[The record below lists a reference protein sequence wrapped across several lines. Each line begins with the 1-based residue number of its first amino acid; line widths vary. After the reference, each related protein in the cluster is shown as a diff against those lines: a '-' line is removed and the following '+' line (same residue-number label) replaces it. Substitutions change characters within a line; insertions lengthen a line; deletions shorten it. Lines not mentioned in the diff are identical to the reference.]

1 MRWRDIESLTFPRDV
16 DNANINLTAVVSVI
30 IEDTALLLISVQL
43 LKTQITVFG
52 ISIETV
58 ATRLPIIFL
67 LYVLLRWFT
76 Y

>member
-1 MRWRDIESLTFPRDV
+1 MRWRDIESLIFPRDV
-16 DNANINLTAVVSVI
+16 DNANINPTAVVSVI
-30 IEDTALLLISVQL
+30 VKYAVVLLIFAQL
-43 LKTQITVFG
+43 LKSQIIVFE
-52 ISIETV
+52 ISKETV

>member
-1 MRWRDIESLTFPRDV
+1 MRWRDIESLIFPRDV
-16 DNANINLTAVVSVI
+16 DNANINPTAVVSVI
-30 IEDTALLLISVQL
+30 VEYAVVLLIFAQL
-43 LKTQITVFG
+43 LKSQIIVFE
-52 ISIETV
+52 ISKETV

>member
-1 MRWRDIESLTFPRDV
+1 MCWRDIESLIFPRDV
-16 DNANINLTAVVSVI
+16 DNANIDPTAVVGVI
-30 IEDTALLLISVQL
+30 AECLVLLLTFAQL

-52 ISIETV
+52 ISKETV

-67 LYVLLRWFT
+67 LYLRLTWFT

>member
-1 MRWRDIESLTFPRDV
+1 MRWRDIENLIFPRDV
-16 DNANINLTAVVSVI
+16 DNAYINPTAVVSVI
-30 IEDTALLLISVQL
+30 VEHAVALLIFAQF

-52 ISIETV
+52 ISKENV